1 VLDLEDIAVHRGS
14 VIGAVPGKSQP
25 TQKYFDSLLQRE
37 MARFDPSK
45 PVWIE
50 AESKKIG
57 NVQLPIA
64 LLETMRHGLTIE
76 IDTTMEQRVL
86 LWREDYRH
94 FEEDPAGLVERL
106 AFLRQQVG
114 GEELAAWEEMA
125 AQRQI
130 PQLFERI
137 MRHHYDPAYRR
148 SILRNYPAIDSSPR
162 IALADLSPAGLL
174 PVAHS
179 LRATFEN

>member
-1 VLDLEDIAVHRGS
+1 VLDLEAIAVHRGS

-25 TQKYFDSLLQRE
+25 SQKYFDSLLQLE
-37 MARFDPSK
+37 MTRFDPAK
-45 PVWIE
+45 PVWVE

-57 NVQLPIA
+57 NVQLPVS
-64 LLETMRHGLTIE
+64 LLETMRLGVTIE

-94 FEEDPAGLVERL
+94 FEEDPKGLVERL

-114 GEELAAWEEMA
+114 GEELAAWEDMA
-125 AQRQI
+125 TQRQI

-137 MRHHYDPAYRR
+137 MRNHYDPAYRR

-162 IALADLSPAGLL
+162 IALADLSTQGLL
-174 PVAHS
+174 PVAQS
-179 LRATFEN
+179 MRDNFEK